1 MRKNWGRDM
10 QVEPRVR
17 ARAAGPR
24 ISLGIVAAARWTHVA
39 YVLALVCALVASSC
53 AGTRLGR
60 QLFEYEEEIYLDV
73 DGTATMNVNASVASL
88 VALRGADLPLDPQAR
103 LDRQQVRDFFSG
115 PGSRVTGV
123 SLSRRNGRRFVHLT
137 LDVDDIRRL
146 PSSAPF
152 AWSTYRLDRQGD
164 VVEFR
169 HTLGKAAGLDAKEAG
184 WRGDEMVRFRV
195 HVPSEIPFHNSPG
208 GVGRGNILT
217 WAQPLAERA
226 DGVPLDMQFQ
236 MEPESIL
243 YSTLLLFGGT
253 ILAAA
258 CAFGIAIW
266 FLVKRGR
273 RADAIES

>member
-1 MRKNWGRDM
+1 M
-10 QVEPRVR
+10 
-17 ARAAGPR
+17 
-24 ISLGIVAAARWTHVA
+24 GIVPTGGSKGAAYALV
-39 YVLALVCALVASSC
+39 LVCALLAPAC

-60 QLFEYEEEIYLDV
+60 QQFEYEEEIYLDV
-73 DGTATMNVNASVASL
+73 DGTATLNVNASVASL
-88 VALRGADLPLDPQAR
+88 VALRGANLPLDPQAR

-115 PGSRVTGV
+115 PGSRVTRV
-123 SLSRRNGRRFVHLT
+123 SVSRRNGRRFVHLT
-137 LDVDDIRRL
+137 IDVDDIRRL
-146 PSSAPF
+146 PTSKPF

-164 VVEFR
+164 VVEYR
-169 HTLGKAAGLDAKEAG
+169 HTVGKAAGLDATRAD

-208 GVGRGNILT
+208 GVERGNILT

-226 DGVPLDMQFQ
+226 EGVPLDMQFQ

-266 FLVKRGR
+266 LLVRRGR
-273 RADAIES
+273 RADVIESAPRPGN